1 MYLFFFIIIDVYKL
15 IMYNIYEEVIS
26 VNELLKCNI
35 CPRNCNVNRVNNE
48 LGFCKCN
55 IEIKIANYSLHKWE
69 EPCIS
74 GVTGSGTVFFSYC
87 NMQCVYCQN
96 YEISKLHK
104 GKVISIDDL
113 VNIYLELQKKG
124 ALNINLVTPTH
135 YVPLI
140 KESLIIAEEKG
151 LTIPIVY
158 NTSSYEKVS
167 SLKSLEGLIDI
178 YLPDLKYYDDNLSL
192 KYSLAKDYFEYAT
205 KAIEEMYRQVG
216 KPVFKNGI
224 MQKGVIVRHLV
235 LPGHIEDSK
244 KIIKYLYDTY
254 KNNIYISIMNQFTPV
269 NKTYYNNLN
278 RTLAEEEYD
287 EVVNYAYD
295 IGVRNAF
302 IQEGETCKDSF
313 IPIFTDELE
322 IIKENV

>member
-1 MYLFFFIIIDVYKL
+1 
-15 IMYNIYEEVIS
+15 MYNIYEEVIS

-35 CPRNCNVNRVNNE
+35 CPRNCNVNRINNE
-48 LGFCKCN
+48 LGFCKCSS
-55 IEIKIANYSLHKWE
+55 EIKIANYSLHKWE

-74 GVTGSGTVFFSYC
+74 GVNGSGTVFFSYC

-104 GKVISIDDL
+104 RKVISINDL

-135 YVPLI
+135 YAPLI
-140 KESLIIAEEKG
+140 KKSLIIAKTKE

-167 SLKSLEGLIDI
+167 TLKSLEGLIDI
-178 YLPDLKYYDDNLSL
+178 YLPDLKYYDNELGL
-192 KYSLAKDYFEYAT
+192 KYSFAKDYFEYAS
-205 KAIEEMYRQVG
+205 KAIAEMYRQVG

-224 MQKGVIVRHLV
+224 MQKGLIVRHLV
-235 LPGHIEDSK
+235 LPGHVEESK

-269 NKTYYNNLN
+269 NKTNYNNLN
-278 RTLAEEEYD
+278 RPVTEEEYD

-295 IGVRNAF
+295 IGVRKAF

-322 IIKENV
+322 ICKENV